1 VRTIKL
7 EELFLNLDAVKLPEI
22 INCHNME
29 HTNSIFQHEFP
40 LLYFEINQLNIRIL
54 LPKIK
59 LLCFMHVPKT
69 VVREI

>member
-1 VRTIKL
+1 
-7 EELFLNLDAVKLPEI
+7 
-22 INCHNME
+22 ME

-69 VVREI
+69 VVREV

>member
-1 VRTIKL
+1 MRTIQF

-22 INCHNME
+22 NCHNME
-29 HTNSIFQHEFP
+29 HTNNIFQHEFP

-54 LPKIK
+54 LPKMK

-69 VVREI
+69 VVREV